1 VKGRSNMAT
10 WDISKTTHHVL
21 ICNGSSY
28 SREGAEELTQAI
40 RKGIPNREAD
50 GTKHNKASSQ

>member
-1 VKGRSNMAT
+1 MAT

-21 ICNGSSY
+21 ICNGSSC

-40 RKGIPNREAD
+40 RKEISNREAD
-50 GTKHNKASSQ
+50 GAKHNKASSQ

>member
-1 VKGRSNMAT
+1 MAT